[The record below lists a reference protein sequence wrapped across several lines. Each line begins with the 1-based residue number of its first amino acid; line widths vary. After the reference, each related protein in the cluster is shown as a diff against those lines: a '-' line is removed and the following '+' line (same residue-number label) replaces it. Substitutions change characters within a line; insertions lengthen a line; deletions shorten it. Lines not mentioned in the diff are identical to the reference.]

1 MKYYNEVVKSIKAQN
16 FQQKVKVLFKVD
28 VIVRENFH

>member
-1 MKYYNEVVKSIKAQN
+1 MKYYNEVIKSIKAQN
-16 FQQKVKVLFKVD
+16 FQQNVKVLFKVD